1 MNKHKNTH
9 ATPKSAPARASRT
22 AARRAREGRRAVLLV
37 EGGEERWIFNYFKCY
52 FKSLKSSNVVN

>member
-37 EGGEERWIFNYFKCY
+37 GEARSGEFLTILSVILN
-52 FKSLKSSNVVN
+52 L